1 MNQLA
6 DRQAQF
12 QAHLTSG
19 AEAVTAHII
28 GDDKADSE
36 TRLQVYFQAYRLR
49 LIEVLQNDFEGL
61 HTLLG
66 DEGFSRM
73 VQAYLAKHPS
83 RHPSVRWFGQHLP
96 VFLSSQPEYAEHP
109 VLAEMARFEWAWGLA
124 FDAADR
130 SAPGVAAMT
139 EIDPEAWG
147 SLQVEVQPSVQQLSL
162 SHNVPAIF
170 QAATNQATPPPVEIA
185 ASPVSWVLWRRDLI
199 VCWRSLEPDEAWA
212 LEAAVGGASF
222 AQVCEGLCQWHEAD
236 AVPLRAAG
244 MLRGWLEDE
253 LLAGI
258 SG

>member
-96 VFLSSQPEYAEHP
+96 VFLGSQPEYAEHP

-147 SLQVEVQPSVQQLSL
+147 
-162 SHNVPAIF
+162 HT
-170 QAATNQATPPPVEIA
+170 ATGRDRRQSGELGPV
-185 ASPVSWVLWRRDLI
+185 ASRPDCLLAFVGGR
-199 VCWRSLEPDEAWA
+199 RSLGPGSRRRRYE
-212 LEAAVGGASF
+212 
-222 AQVCEGLCQWHEAD
+222 
-236 AVPLRAAG
+236 LRAAV
-244 MLRGWLEDE
+244 RGLVPV
-253 LLAGI
+253 A
-258 SG
+258 

>member
-1 MNQLA
+1 MSQLA

-12 QAHLTSG
+12 QAHLTRG
-19 AEAVTAHII
+19 TDGVTAHII
-28 GDDKADSE
+28 GDHKADSS

-61 HTLLG
+61 HSLLG

-73 VQAYLAKHPS
+73 VQAYLEKHPS
-83 RHPSVRWFGQHLP
+83 GHPSVRWFGQHLP
-96 VFLSSQPEYAEHP
+96 VFLSSNPEYAQHP

-130 SAPGVAAMT
+130 PVPGIDAMAQIAP
-139 EIDPEAWG
+139 EDWG
-147 SLQVEVQPSVQQLSL
+147 SLQVEVQPSVQQLAL
-162 SHNVPAIF
+162 SYNVPAIF
-170 QAATNQATPPPVEIA
+170 QAVTNQSTPPPVERA
-185 ASPVSWVLWRRDLI
+185 ARPVNWVLWRRDLI
-199 VCWRSLEPDEAWA
+199 VCWRSLDTDEAWA
-212 LEAAVGGASF
+212 LDAAAGGASF
-222 AQVCEGLCQWHEAD
+222 AQLCEGLCQWHEAD

-244 MLRGWLEDE
+244 MLRGWLEDQ